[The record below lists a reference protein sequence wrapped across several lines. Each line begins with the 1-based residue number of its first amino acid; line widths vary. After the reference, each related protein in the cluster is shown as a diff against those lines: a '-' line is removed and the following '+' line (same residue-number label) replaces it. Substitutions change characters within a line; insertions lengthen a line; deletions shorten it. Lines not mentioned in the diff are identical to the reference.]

1 MLKKAFTLVEL
12 IVVMTL
18 IVILSSIWFFSY
30 LQYTEWT
37 RDTSRVHQLQII
49 WDGIDLAL
57 SKWIKLTPES
67 AIVVNVEWEKYS
79 TQWLAWKEI
88 LWKIKYV
95 SDWLD
100 PKTKELFTFSLW
112 ANNKEYDML
121 TALDNPNNSPKK
133 QLINSFVSDSN
144 WRIPYVY
151 WKNTVWIFVDS
162 NYVPLNKILNWTL
175 DIDCD
180 TTNNWYKLIFENWL
194 ILDPITWQNQFEY
207 WPCYVEDLTSIIPTP
222 PPSP

>member
-18 IVILSSIWFFSY
+18 IVILSSIGFFSY
-30 LQYTEWT
+30 LQYTEGT

-49 WDGIDLAL
+49 GDGIDLAL
-57 SKWIKLTPES
+57 SKGIKLTPES
-67 AIVVNVEWEKYS
+67 AIVVNVEGEKYS
-79 TQWLAWKEI
+79 TQGLAGKEI
-88 LWKIKYV
+88 LGKIKYV
-95 SDWLD
+95 SDGLD
-100 PKTKELFTFSLW
+100 PKTKELFTFSLG

-144 WRIPYVY
+144 GRIPYVY
-151 WKNTVWIFVDS
+151 GKNTVGIFVDS
-162 NYVPLNKILNWTL
+162 NYVPLNKILNGTL

-180 TTNNWYKLIFENWL
+180 TTNNGYKLIFENGL

-207 WPCYVEDLTSIIPTP
+207 GPCYVEDLTSIIPTP